1 MNPRKRLWMKKK
13 ARAQNAVTEA
23 DTVVAP
29 AVTETPVTV
38 ASTATPVAEVKT
50 EPVKKVRRPRKTRKK
65 TKTATKTVTS
75 PT

>member
-13 ARAQNAVTEA
+13 ARAQNAVTEV
-23 DTVVAP
+23 DTTVSP

-50 EPVKKVRRPRKTRKK
+50 ETVKKVRRPRKTRKK